1 MNGAPDPLPKDAALV
16 NGVWHLGPV
25 DDALSASY
33 HAVREREQRI
43 HTDTVVRG
51 LPFSGHHTQH
61 AAEWRVRARSL
72 QRLRMSLQPLGKR
85 LHILDVG
92 CGNGWMSA
100 ALALDDHAVIAMDAH
115 LAELEQA
122 ARVFADRNVIW
133 CLGDPRTVLFPEIRF
148 DVILFAASLQYFP
161 DLADL
166 FHRLTRIL
174 APDGRIHVVDTVL
187 YNDPEAIAQAAA
199 RSAAY
204 YRKLGVPAMAH
215 HYHAHAFIDLLRL
228 GHVDTLSL
236 PRDLGLFG
244 RITGLND
251 PFHHLAVRPHPRV
264 VSP

>member
-1 MNGAPDPLPKDAALV
+1 MIGAPDPLPKDAVRV

-25 DDALSASY
+25 DEALSTSY

-51 LPFSGHHTQH
+51 LPLSGHRTQH

-72 QRLRMSLQPLGKR
+72 KRLRKILHALGKP
-85 LHILDVG
+85 LQILDIG

-100 ALALDDHAVIAMDAH
+100 ALALDGHAVIAMDAH

-122 ARVFADRNVIW
+122 AHVFAAHTVIW
-133 CLGDPRTVLFPEIRF
+133 CLSDPRTVLFPQARF
-148 DVILFAASLQYFP
+148 DVIAFAASLQYFP

-166 FHRLTRIL
+166 FHRVSKIL
-174 APDGRIHVVDTVL
+174 APGGRIHVVDTVL
-187 YNDPEAIAQAAA
+187 YDDPEATEQAAA

-204 YRKLGVPAMAH
+204 YRALGVPSMAH
-215 HYHAHAFIDLLRL
+215 LYHAHALIDILRL
-228 GHVDTLSL
+228 GHVDTLSM

-251 PFHHLAVRPHPRV
+251 PFHHLAVRPHPQV
-264 VSP
+264 VTP